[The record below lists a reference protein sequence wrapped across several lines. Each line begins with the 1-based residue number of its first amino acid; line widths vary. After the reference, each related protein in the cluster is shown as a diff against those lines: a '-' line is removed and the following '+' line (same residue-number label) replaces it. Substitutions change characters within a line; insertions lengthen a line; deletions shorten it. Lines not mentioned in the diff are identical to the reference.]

1 MSRAI
6 VIVVMNTINVT
17 NVKIAVMMV
26 GMADHPT
33 NEPTDRPDHGARSTP
48 TARVKLGGRA
58 VTWLAFWVGV
68 VGSVAANVGHTS
80 VASDKAMAEWVT
92 EGRSPEEWSPPIGA
106 MLFAGAAPLF
116 LMLAI
121 EMIARVPWPT
131 GRRWTVGRWVGCGVV
146 GAVAA
151 VVSYQ
156 HMHGLLLS
164 YGESQVTALILPLAP
179 DGLMVVASLA
189 LIALS
194 MAKRSARTDHTPT
207 AKPTDAPTTSAATSP
222 TTRPPLPAVVTS
234 TAQADREPTGSR
246 VVKATKRPARNGRK
260 ATAREVRW
268 TPTVIADV
276 QTLHDRYGVAGPVTQ
291 RQIRTELG
299 WHPEKAT
306 NAWWAFHSRNG
317 RATDQQTSGGESA
330 DDQKEEHREPV
341 SASA

>member
-1 MSRAI
+1 MA
-6 VIVVMNTINVT
+6 NTINVT

-33 NEPTDRPDHGARSTP
+33 TDPTDRPDHGGRSTP
-48 TARVKLGGRA
+48 TTPAKAGGRF

-68 VGSVAANVGHTS
+68 IGSVAANVGHTS
-80 VASDKAMAEWVT
+80 VASDKAMAKWVA
-92 EGRSPEEWSPPIGA
+92 EGRSPEEWSPPVGA

-164 YGESQVTALILPLAP
+164 YGESKVTALILPLAP

-194 MAKRSARTDHTPT
+194 MAKRSARATVTPTDQPASEPVAPVIAEPTTPT
-207 AKPTDAPTTSAATSP
+207 AEPDRPMQQEPTRAPTIRAP
-222 TTRPPLPAVVTS
+222 R
-234 TAQADREPTGSR
+234 
-246 VVKATKRPARNGRK
+246 KATKPTSRK
-260 ATAREVRW
+260 ATSRPVRW

-276 QTLHDRYGVAGPVTQ
+276 QTLHDRYGTDGPTSQ
-291 RQIRTELG
+291 RQIRADLG

-306 NAWWAFHSRNG
+306 NAWWAYHSQNG
-317 RATDQQTSGGESA
+317 RVTAEQTDSGGESA
-330 DDQKEEHREPV
+330 DDPKEENRERSLV
-341 SASA
+341 NVGA

>member
-1 MSRAI
+1 
-6 VIVVMNTINVT
+6 MNTINVT
-17 NVKIAVMMV
+17 NVKIAVIMV

-33 NEPTDRPDHGARSTP
+33 TEPTDHPDHGHRSAPTTP
-48 TARVKLGGRA
+48 AKVGGRF
-58 VTWLAFWVGV
+58 VTWLAFWLGV
-68 VGSVAANVGHTS
+68 VGSVAANVAHTS
-80 VASDKAMAEWVT
+80 VASDKAMAKWVA
-92 EGRSPEEWSPPIGA
+92 EGRSPEEWSPPLGA

-131 GRRWTVGRWVGCGVV
+131 GRRWTVGRWVGCGMV

-164 YGESQVTALILPLAP
+164 YGETKVTALILPLAP

-194 MAKRSARTDHTPT
+194 QAKRSARADRTRAAEPT
-207 AKPTDAPTTSAATSP
+207 TTSADQPTAQP
-222 TTRPPLPAVVTS
+222 TTLPAARLVAPTVP
-234 TAQADREPTGSR
+234 ADRPAVDPPTAPR
-246 VVKATKRPARNGRK
+246 AVKATKRAAKNGRK
-260 ATAREVRW
+260 ATTREVRW

-276 QTLHDRYGVAGPVTQ
+276 QTLHDRYGATGPASQ
-291 RQIRTELG
+291 RQIRADLK

-306 NAWWAFHSRNG
+306 NAWWAFHSQNG
-317 RATDQQTSGGESA
+317 RSPDHPTDGGESA
-330 DDQKEEHREPV
+330 DDTKEESRELV
-341 SASA
+341 NVGA